1 MKNFIKYLLQKL
13 FGYHRYLFLFAK
25 FKTLFFKTDKKEK
38 GFFHFIKLIP
48 SQGIILD
55 IGANIGL
62 TAYHLAK
69 SKPNCNIH
77 AFEPIESNYT
87 ILKKH
92 CNKFKNIS
100 FHLCALGEKEGTVEM
115 VLPIVSNVKMQGLSH
130 VKHSTINDFNEGTEY
145 KVELKTLDSFKFA
158 NVVAIKMDVENYEQF
173 VLQGAIE
180 TLKKSKPV
188 IYLELWDNENRTHC
202 FSILGE
208 IGYKIN
214 ILNGCDLELFNPL
227 KHKKQQYFICTAN

>member
-13 FGYHRYLFLFAK
+13 FGYNQYLFLFAK
-25 FKTLFFKTDKKEK
+25 FKTFFFKLDRKEK

-48 SQGIILD
+48 NQGIILD

-87 ILKKH
+87 VLKKH
-92 CNKFKNIS
+92 CSAFKNIE
-100 FHLCALGEKEGTVEM
+100 FHLYALGEKEGIAEM

-130 VKHSTINDFNEGTEY
+130 VKHSSIKEFNEGTLYE
-145 KVELKTLDSFKFA
+145 VELKTLDSFKFD
-158 NVVAIKMDVENYEQF
+158 NVVAIKMDAENYEQF

-180 TLKKSKPV
+180 TLKKSNPI
-188 IYLELWDNENRTHC
+188 IYLELWDNENRARC
-202 FSILGE
+202 FSILSE
-208 IGYKIN
+208 FGYRIN
-214 ILNGCDLELFNPL
+214 VLNKSHLELFNQL
-227 KHKKQQYFICTAN
+227 KHKKEQYFICTAN